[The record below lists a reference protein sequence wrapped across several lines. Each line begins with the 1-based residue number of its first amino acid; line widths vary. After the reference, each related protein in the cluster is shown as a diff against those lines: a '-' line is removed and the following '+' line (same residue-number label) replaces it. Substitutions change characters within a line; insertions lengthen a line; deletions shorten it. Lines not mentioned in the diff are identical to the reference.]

1 MGVAHSATNEQKKEK
16 VERLFRQNVRSSRSR
31 SLDCRND
38 RPARPVGG
46 SHSARY
52 PKTRCR
58 LLEDGV
64 NGSISGLTQD
74 EKRMIEVCWFK
85 CSQKQLKKCS
95 EDIFWDIL
103 HTDESLL
110 KLFNLESVQL
120 NRLRE
125 NDHFKAHS
133 ANFAIVLN
141 LVITNMNDNFE
152 QTCEALQGDWEELV
166 IIALAVVSIPKLF
179 FSGWLHDETLGYQH
193 VSLKDRGFQTLY
205 WDIFTDCF
213 ERNRPPSLR
222 KEAEKE
228 AWSRMILFILAQMKV
243 GYHRG
248 LADRKTERLSVPI
261 IY

>member
-152 QTCEALQGDWEELV
+152 QTCEALQ
-166 IIALAVVSIPKLF
+166 
-179 FSGWLHDETLGYQH
+179 TLGYQH